1 MNKSC
6 NLLKYY
12 VNYKYN
18 PSLTSFSHSMRSMQ
32 TTIYNP
38 TPFAGGLDA
47 KNSSISFG
55 GGYSQGSGWN
65 ANITYTKKW

>member
-1 MNKSC
+1 M
-6 NLLKYY
+6 
-12 VNYKYN
+12 
-18 PSLTSFSHSMRSMQ
+18 HSAKM
-32 TTIYNP
+32 TIYNP
-38 TPFAGGLDA
+38 TPFTGGLDA

>member
-1 MNKSC
+1 M
-6 NLLKYY
+6 
-12 VNYKYN
+12 
-18 PSLTSFSHSMRSMQ
+18 HSAKM
-32 TTIYNP
+32 TIYNP
-38 TPFAGGLDA
+38 TSFAGGLYA

>member
-1 MNKSC
+1 MN
-6 NLLKYY
+6 Y
-12 VNYKYN
+12 NYK
-18 PSLTSFSHSMRSMQ
+18 PSFFSMRSMQ

-38 TPFAGGLDA
+38 TPFAGTLDA

-65 ANITYTKKW
+65 ANVTFTKKW